1 MWTITSRVVHHLDNP
16 FLQQWHNATEVY
28 HLHQSMVILSN
39 QLKQGKINID
49 APNSAMVQNTGDI
62 IPTNQLYSTAV
73 TLKSCQVL

>member
-1 MWTITSRVVHHLDNP
+1 
-16 FLQQWHNATEVY
+16 
-28 HLHQSMVILSN
+28 MVILSN
-39 QLKQGKINID
+39 QLKQGTINID